1 MPYAYKMSKLKQQYL
16 TPVEI
21 FSLPQEL
28 LNLNQCQQ
36 LNKMKTILPLNKF
49 LLNCYGEYF
58 CNTWNMKVLCEF
70 QMSLQ
75 VEVTSLRD
83 ANL

>member
-21 FSLPQEL
+21 FSVPQEL

-36 LNKMKTILPLNKF
+36 LYNMKTITPLNKF

-58 CNTWNMKVLCEF
+58 CNILCEF